1 MPTSWISFGP
11 DLEPMASESRG
22 AAQRPAPRRDGISVS
37 GTSGE
42 VVSRLVQAAGAAGG
56 WCVLEEVL
64 EPNRRRTVHVNV
76 AAIRLVVDED

>member
-22 AAQRPAPRRDGISVS
+22 AAQMPGPRRDGLSVT
-37 GTSGE
+37 GTSAE
-42 VVSRLVQAAGAAGG
+42 VVFKLAQAALANGG
-56 WCVLEEVL
+56 WCELEQVVAAD
-64 EPNRRRTVHVNV
+64 RRRTVYVNV